1 MLEITQMQQMP
12 AISIIADAT
21 TGKVIQKYLN
31 RESISVESNIS
42 DLRSGTEPV
51 SLCIIDVAGMREHIV
66 PIVTRLNSSTGCTRY
81 ILITSMDNPSLA
93 GELSVLNQHWTV
105 DTIAKPIKLSELKS
119 LVERQAAENRTAVG
133 VS

>member
-1 MLEITQMQQMP
+1 MQNMP
-12 AISIIADAT
+12 DISIFADAT

-31 RESISVESNIS
+31 RESVSVESNLA
-42 DLRSGTEPV
+42 DLPAGTEPV

-66 PIVTRLNSSTGCTRY
+66 PIVTRLSSSTGCTRY

-119 LVERQAAENRTAVG
+119 LVDRQAAENKTALKI
-133 VS
+133 S